1 MQAVIDRTELIDI
14 YAAGPDEVVDALV
27 GATAEELDRRPAPGA
42 WTARE
47 VVHHL
52 ADSETNSYIR
62 LRRMLAMES
71 APLQAYDEAAW
82 AAEPRLGYDGPIEP
96 SLAVF
101 QAVRVSSTALLRRLT
116 DTDFARAGYHPE
128 HETYTVQGWLEIY
141 ADHAYVHAA
150 QIRRARRGEA

>member
-1 MQAVIDRTELIDI
+1 
-14 YAAGPDEVVDALV
+14 
-27 GATAEELDRRPAPGA
+27 
-42 WTARE
+42 
-47 VVHHL
+47 
-52 ADSETNSYIR
+52 
-62 LRRMLAMES
+62 MLAVDS

-101 QAVRVSSTALLRRLT
+101 RAVRASSASLLRRL
-116 DTDFARAGYHPE
+116 DDDAFARAGYHPE

-150 QIRRARRGEA
+150 QIRRARRGEV